1 MNQVHLLLTLL
12 VGVIYFQEL
21 EGNPDA
27 RRLYDDL
34 FRKRKYNKLIRP
46 VGNNTDKLT
55 VKLGL
60 KLTQLI
66 DVDEKNQI
74 MTVNVWLLHEWN
86 DTSLLWK
93 PIEYGGVKKLFVPVG
108 DIWKPDIVLYNNAD
122 GNYQI
127 TIMTKATVYHYGRVK
142 WEPPAIYKSYCPINV
157 EFFPFDE
164 QNCHMKFGSWTYDG
178 FQVDLKHR
186 EHPDIQDDIRIENGV
201 DVSAYSRSV
210 EWDLMDVPFSRNT
223 KYYPCCPEPYPTI
236 TYNIT
241 IRRKTLF
248 YTVNLIIPCVAIS
261 FLTVL
266 TFYLPSHSGEKIT
279 LCISI
284 LLSLTVFFL
293 LLADLIPPT
302 SLVIPLIGKYL
313 LFTMILVSLSI
324 IVTVMVLNVHFRS
337 PATHKMSPWV
347 KKVFLSILPR
357 LLLMRRPKLD
367 TDKGAKVPVGAVNGV
382 SAKSP
387 YTADTYDNLPG
398 NPSDP
403 LLEDSDA
410 ALLKYP
416 WPVQRALQGVKFIAD
431 HLKSEDQQ
439 HSVEEDWKY
448 VAMVLDRL
456 FLWIFTLACLV
467 GTLGIIL
474 QAPTMYDGRTPLN
487 IANSDDYQ

>member
-1 MNQVHLLLTLL
+1 
-12 VGVIYFQEL
+12 
-21 EGNPDA
+21 
-27 RRLYDDL
+27 
-34 FRKRKYNKLIRP
+34 
-46 VGNNTDKLT
+46 
-55 VKLGL
+55 
-60 KLTQLI
+60 
-66 DVDEKNQI
+66 
-74 MTVNVWLLHEWN
+74 
-86 DTSLLWK
+86 
-93 PIEYGGVKKLFVPVG
+93 
-108 DIWKPDIVLYNNAD
+108 
-122 GNYQI
+122 
-127 TIMTKATVYHYGRVK
+127 MTKATVYSHGRVK

-164 QNCHMKFGSWTYDG
+164 QNCHLKFSSWTYDG

-186 EHPDIQDDIRIENGV
+186 EHPDIKDDVRVENGI

-223 KYYPCCPEPYPTI
+223 KYYSCCPEPYPSI

-357 LLLMRRPKLD
+357 LLLMRRPKQENE
-367 TDKGAKVPVGAVNGV
+367 KGASVSTANGV
-382 SAKSP
+382 DVRSP
-387 YTADTYDNLPG
+387 YTADAYDNLPS
-398 NPSDP
+398 NANDP
-403 LLEDSDA
+403 LIEDSDTMSA
-410 ALLKYP
+410 KYP
-416 WPVQRALQGVKFIAD
+416 WPIQRALKGVKFIAD

-439 HSVEEDWKY
+439 HNVEEDWKF

-456 FLWIFTLACLV
+456 FLWIFSLACLV

-474 QAPTMYDGRTPLN
+474 QAPTMYDGRRPLN
-487 IANSDDYQ
+487 IAYNDDYS